1 MRRDTQPMR
10 IAFYSHDTMGL
21 GHIRRNLSIARSLVG
36 SINVSILLISGTREA
51 SAFDLPRNC
60 ECLCLPSLE
69 KSLEGHY
76 QSRRLGIGLKELVA
90 LRSATI
96 RAALQSFAP
105 DVFIVDK
112 APRGVLGE
120 LDSSLEMLRS
130 RGNTRCVL
138 GIRDVLDEP
147 DRVDNEWQSENNVAA
162 ANRYYD
168 TVWVYGD
175 PRVYD
180 TIKTCRS
187 LSQLH
192 ADVFFTGYLCPRGS
206 TNRIVSSRPVEDGP
220 ALCLVGGGQ
229 DGIALA
235 RAFATCNLGR
245 RTGTIVTGPFMA
257 REAIREVERY
267 AADNLAL
274 RVVHF
279 VPDLTPLIEQAS
291 HIITMGGY
299 NTVCELLGSEKHVLI
314 VPRVIPR
321 KEQAIRADRLRA
333 MGVLDSIE
341 PSKLD
346 ADYLTDWLDT
356 GATRENARG
365 VNIDLDGFRRLPGLL
380 QSVASQPISGRQA
393 VA

>member
-1 MRRDTQPMR
+1 MRRNIQAMR

-21 GHIRRNLSIARSLVG
+21 GHIRRNLLIAKSLAG

-51 SAFDLPRNC
+51 SAFDLPGKC

-76 QSRRLGIGLKELVA
+76 QSRRLGIGLKELIA

-96 RAALQSFAP
+96 RAALGSFAP

-112 APRGVLGE
+112 APRGILGE

-175 PRVYD
+175 PKVYD

-206 TNRIVSSRPVEDGP
+206 TNRIVNSRPVEDGP

-235 RAFATCNLGR
+235 RAFAICNLGR

-279 VPDLTPLIEQAS
+279 VSDLGPLIEQAS
-291 HIITMGGY
+291 HIVTMGGY

-341 PSKLD
+341 PAKLD

-365 VNIDLDGFRRLPGLL
+365 VNIDLDGLRRLPSLL

>member
-1 MRRDTQPMR
+1 MR

-21 GHIRRNLSIARSLVG
+21 GHIRRNLSIAKSLAG
-36 SINVSILLISGTREA
+36 SIDVSILLISGTREA
-51 SAFDLPRNC
+51 CFFDLPGKC

-69 KSLEGHY
+69 KNLGGHY
-76 QSRRLGIGLKELVA
+76 QSRRLDFSLKELLA

-120 LDSSLEMLRS
+120 LDSSLEMLWS

-147 DRVDNEWQSENNVAA
+147 DRVDNEWQSEDNVAA

-175 PRVYD
+175 PGVYD

-206 TNRIVSSRPVEDGP
+206 ADRIVNARPVEDGS

-235 RAFATCNLGR
+235 RAFATCSLGR

-257 REAIREVERY
+257 REAIREVEQF
-267 AADNLAL
+267 AADNVAL
-274 RVVHF
+274 RVVRF
-279 VPDLTPLIEQAS
+279 VPDLTPLIDRAS
-291 HIITMGGY
+291 HIIAMGGY
-299 NTVCELLGSEKHVLI
+299 NTICELLGSEKHVLI

-321 KEQAIRADRLRA
+321 REQAIRADRLRA

-341 PSKLD
+341 PAKLD
-346 ADYLTDWLDT
+346 ADYLTGWLDS
-356 GATRENARG
+356 GAIRENARG
-365 VNIDLDGFRRLPGLL
+365 VNIDLDGLRRLPGLL
-380 QSVASQPISGRQA
+380 RSVASQPISRGQA

>member
-1 MRRDTQPMR
+1 MR

-21 GHIRRNLSIARSLVG
+21 GHIRRNLSIAKSLVG
-36 SINVSILLISGTREA
+36 SIDVSILLISGTREA
-51 SAFDLPRNC
+51 SIFDLPRKC
-60 ECLCLPSLE
+60 ECLCLPSIE
-69 KSLEGHY
+69 KSLGGHY
-76 QSRRLGIGLKELVA
+76 QSRRLGVSLKELVA

-112 APRGVLGE
+112 APRGILGE
-120 LDSSLEMLRS
+120 LDSTLEMLRS

-147 DRVDNEWQSENNVAA
+147 DRVDDEWQSENNVAA

-192 ADVFFTGYLCPRGS
+192 ADVFFTGYLCPGGS
-206 TNRIVSSRPVEDGP
+206 TDRIGNARPVEDGS

-235 RAFATCNLGR
+235 RAFAICNLGQ

-257 REAIREVERY
+257 AEAIREVERY

-274 RVVHF
+274 RIVRF

-299 NTVCELLGSEKHVLI
+299 NTVCELLGSEKRVLI
-314 VPRVIPR
+314 VPRVVPR
-321 KEQAIRADRLRA
+321 REQAIRADRLRA

-341 PSKLD
+341 PAKLD
-346 ADYLTDWLDT
+346 ADYLTDWLES

-365 VNIDLDGFRRLPGLL
+365 ANIDLDGLGKLPGLL
-380 QSVASQPISGRQA
+380 QSVASQPIVVRQA
-393 VA
+393 FA